1 MFIIFT
7 CLLCLLPVHE
17 LTFLFFHIISSPVAL
32 RTFAEEL
39 GQKAIEKGGKAA
51 SKFLKTAA
59 KVLVKIATVL
69 MWLKEKG
76 DEIMTTVVSFIK
88 EVDKNGLVQFVT
100 NIVTNVKKFILKI
113 LENMGCGKDRST
125 DPLPTELRKW
135 GVVILKK
142 LGEAMDHFDMF
153 KTASVWVKTV
163 SSCLSVCEEKEEEDA
178 DADEDADAKR
188 IKLVQDCA
196 GEIANQIGKSINPCW
211 YESGMHDDDMTEFDE
226 ETSVGGLFLDMH
238 DDMSEI
244 DDDKEFKEDL
254 NKACTVQDKY
264 FLFEDDQTPHGQPND
279 GVKPVKVAELTKETA
294 GITLAGVS
302 SFVIIFIF
310 I

>member
-1 MFIIFT
+1 M
-7 CLLCLLPVHE
+7 
-17 LTFLFFHIISSPVAL
+17 AL

-163 SSCLSVCEEKEEEDA
+163 SSCLSVCEEKD
-178 DADEDADAKR
+178 DADEDVNKID
-188 IKLVQDCA
+188 LVQECA

-211 YESGMHDDDMTEFDE
+211 YESGMHDDMTEFDE

-244 DDDKEFKEDL
+244 DDYKEFKEDL
-254 NKACTVQDKY
+254 DKACTVQDEY
-264 FLFEDDQTPHGQPND
+264 FLFEDDQTHGQPND

-302 SFVIIFIF
+302 SFVIILFIF

>member
-1 MFIIFT
+1 M
-7 CLLCLLPVHE
+7 
-17 LTFLFFHIISSPVAL
+17 AL

-39 GQKAIEKGGKAA
+39 GQKAIEKGAKAA
-51 SKFLKTAA
+51 SKFLEIAA

-163 SSCLSVCEEKEEEDA
+163 SSCLSVCEEKD
-178 DADEDADAKR
+178 DADEDVNKID
-188 IKLVQDCA
+188 LVQECA
-196 GEIANQIGKSINPCW
+196 GEIANQIGKSIDPCW
-211 YESGMHDDDMTEFDE
+211 YES
-226 ETSVGGLFLDMH
+226 
-238 DDMSEI
+238 
-244 DDDKEFKEDL
+244 KK
-254 NKACTVQDKY
+254 N
-264 FLFEDDQTPHGQPND
+264 
-279 GVKPVKVAELTKETA
+279 
-294 GITLAGVS
+294 
-302 SFVIIFIF
+302 
-310 I
+310 